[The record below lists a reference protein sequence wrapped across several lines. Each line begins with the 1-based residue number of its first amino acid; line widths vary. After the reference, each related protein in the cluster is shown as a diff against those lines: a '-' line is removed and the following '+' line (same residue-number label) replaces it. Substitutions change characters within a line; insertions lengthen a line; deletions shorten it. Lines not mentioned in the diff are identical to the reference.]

1 MAYYLQCWHYNSNS
15 FLILLG
21 CVRHAVS
28 CSTAMLQKLIDVQL
42 GALWA
47 QWGGGGERGGE
58 LCSEDFFCGEDF
70 EHCQYSTS

>member
-1 MAYYLQCWHYNSNS
+1 
-15 FLILLG
+15 
-21 CVRHAVS
+21 
-28 CSTAMLQKLIDVQL
+28 MLQKLIDVQL